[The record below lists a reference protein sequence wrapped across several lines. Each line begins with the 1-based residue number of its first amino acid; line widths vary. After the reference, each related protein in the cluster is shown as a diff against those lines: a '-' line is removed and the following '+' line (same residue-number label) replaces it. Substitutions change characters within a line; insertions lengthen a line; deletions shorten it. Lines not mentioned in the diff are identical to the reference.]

1 MTEPHFNKLSPANH
15 ELLVKLAEEASEI
28 SKAVCQILLHG
39 LESTEPGCALT
50 NQEKL
55 QNELGDLVF
64 FLNLAM
70 DYKLVNRKEIDK
82 AAVRRSKRV
91 NHYLHHVEID

>member
-1 MTEPHFNKLSPANH
+1 MSADHFNKLTPANQ

-28 SKAVCQILLHG
+28 TKAVCKVLLHG

-70 DYKLVNRKEIDK
+70 DYKLVSRKEIDK
-82 AAVRRSKRV
+82 AAVRRSRRL